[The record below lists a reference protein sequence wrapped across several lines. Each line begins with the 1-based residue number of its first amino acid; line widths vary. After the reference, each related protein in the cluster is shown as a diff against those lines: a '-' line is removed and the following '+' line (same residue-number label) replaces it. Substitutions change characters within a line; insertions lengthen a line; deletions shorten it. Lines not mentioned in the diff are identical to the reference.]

1 MPVSVNKLLCIFV
14 TNFSQRGQV
23 VMYSK
28 AFTYIFT
35 FIFMMCCLNMKI
47 TSQDTYSRPAKSLS
61 GFPVKNVNNFKN
73 PEDVS
78 TSMIFTSFDYSS
90 NTNTLGNFNQFVRQP
105 SYSPSVSYFSR
116 YGFDLGV
123 TGVLTDN
130 SDDSLEASTM
140 ELDLTA
146 GYSLYLFDSRLIIY
160 PSYSHF
166 FYSSNTGSLKSL
178 FSDNMQLGI
187 TYMNKILTLGN
198 TSNYMLGSEK
208 TFMTTFFTSLNAEKE
223 DFLLRNSLIVFQPE
237 LDINFGDYEY
247 LNNYYLDYF
256 REHPLQMLDFLT
268 LKDYYELRLLRRG
281 NPDITTDEIIDFL
294 IEKKSE
300 DQFKATSFGI
310 IFPLYYM
317 IGNFSLNLST
327 MIYFPLGMPD
337 YLDSST
343 QVYFIAGVSYTF
355 GF

>member
-1 MPVSVNKLLCIFV
+1 
-14 TNFSQRGQV
+14 
-23 VMYSK
+23 MYSK
-28 AFTYIFT
+28 AFPYFFT
-35 FIFMMCCLNMKI
+35 TIFMMCCLNLKI
-47 TSQDTYSRPAKSLS
+47 TSQDTYSRPLVFLN
-61 GFPVKNVNNFKN
+61 GFQEKNVDNFKN
-73 PEDVS
+73 PDDVS
-78 TSMIFTSFDYSS
+78 TSMILSSFDYSS

-105 SYSPSVSYFSR
+105 SYSPSVNYFSD
-116 YGFDLGV
+116 YGFDIGV
-123 TGVLTDN
+123 SGVLTDN
-130 SDDSLEASTM
+130 SDDSLESSTL

-166 FYSSNTGSLKSL
+166 LYSSNAGSLKSL
-178 FSDNMQLGI
+178 FSDNVQLGI
-187 TYMNKILTLGN
+187 TYMNKILTIGN
-198 TSNYMLGSEK
+198 TTNYMVGSEK
-208 TFMTTFFTSLNAEKE
+208 TLMTTFFASLNAEKE
-223 DFLLRNSLIVFQPE
+223 DFLIRNSLIVFQPE

-247 LNNYYLDYF
+247 LNNYYFDYF
-256 REHPLQMLDFLT
+256 REHPLQMLNFLT

-281 NPDITTDEIIDFL
+281 NPDITTDEIIDYL

-300 DQFKATSFGI
+300 DHFKATSFGL

-317 IGNFSLNLST
+317 VGSFSLNLST